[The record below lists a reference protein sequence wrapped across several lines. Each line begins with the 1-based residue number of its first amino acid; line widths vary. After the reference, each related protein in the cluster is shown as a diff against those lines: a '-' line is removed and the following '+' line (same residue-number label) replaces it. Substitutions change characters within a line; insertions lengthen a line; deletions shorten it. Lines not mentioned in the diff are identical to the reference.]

1 MFYLWSV
8 LRWVLI
14 CGMFAWSFSTIAA
27 FPDKPITII
36 VTYSAGGGADVQIRI
51 VARYLEKELGVPVVV
66 RNIVG
71 GGGQTGWDTAAKS
84 RPDGYTWV
92 NLNLPQLIS
101 QPAVRETGY
110 TAQSFDPLV
119 MFRDEPSALAVRADN
134 PKSLHELIADAK
146 KQPGKV
152 SMGTTGKWLH
162 TDLALALF
170 EDSANV
176 SFAEV
181 NVEGQTELNRLL
193 LGGHVQAGFGNTSAF
208 YRLTEQLK
216 VLAVA
221 GKKRTPVLPDVPT
234 FEEQGFPGV
243 DSPVTMGLGV
253 PKGTPPDIVNPLSA
267 RLYKLFKTNDSLN
280 KDLEK
285 AGGSPWFLMN
295 REESIRLFEEKRA
308 AILKAYKSRG
318 IKIRE

>member
-8 LRWVLI
+8 IRWVLT
-14 CGMFAWSFSTIAA
+14 CSMFAWPFSTIAA

-51 VARYLEKELGVPVVV
+51 VARYIEKELGVPIVV
-66 RNIVG
+66 RNVVG

-84 RPDGYTWV
+84 KPDGYTWV
-92 NLNLPQLIS
+92 NINLPQLIS

-110 TAQSFDPLV
+110 TAQSFEPLV

-134 PKSLHELIADAK
+134 PKSLHDLITDAK

-170 EDSANV
+170 EDSAKV

-208 YRLTEQLK
+208 YRLDKIK
-216 VLAVA
+216 VIAVA

-234 FEEQGFPGV
+234 FEELGFPGV
-243 DSPVTMGLGV
+243 DSPVTMGVGV
-253 PKGTPPDIVNPLSA
+253 PKGTSPEIVNQLSA

-285 AGGSPWFLMN
+285 AGGSPWFLLN
-295 REESIRLFEEKRA
+295 REESIRLIEERRV
-308 AILKAYKSRG
+308 AILNAYKSRG